1 MERKYVIGI
10 DFGTLSG
17 RAMLVAADD
26 GEEIAS
32 AVMDYPHGLLET
44 VLPDGRTPLGRDW
57 ELQVGGDYIDVLLK
71 IVPEVV
77 EKSGVDPKDI
87 IAVATDCTASTLI
100 PVDKDL
106 VPLSERYPDRP
117 HAYVKLWKHH
127 AAQKE
132 ADEINE
138 KITTFPNDVRAY
150 YGERISSEI
159 VLPKA
164 LQMLRED
171 PEIYAA
177 ADAFLEV
184 PDWLNRLLTG
194 EKKQSASTAGYKAM
208 YFNEKGY
215 PSREFLRRIDPGL
228 EGFVEEKLGGAV
240 CPLDEPF
247 GVLKSEWAEKLKLC
261 PGTIV
266 GCSIIDAHA
275 CMIGCGITKP
285 GRMMLVLGTS
295 SVQSALSDKTY
306 SGGGVIG
313 TIRDCIVPGYYAWET
328 GLAAVGDQLSWFAAN
343 CAGIEPCTD
352 GEELSRRLE
361 KLTAAA
367 DALEPDEFGPIAL
380 DWFNGNKT
388 PYVRGDLSGAIFGL
402 RLSTSTARLF
412 RAMIESTAFGTR
424 CILDHFERA
433 GAGIDE
439 IIACGG
445 IAGKNPTLMQIFAD
459 VLDREIGIAANRQTG
474 ALGACVIAATAAGA
488 AAGGY
493 DSLSEAAEHMT
504 SLLPLRY
511 RPNPDNVCVYDRM
524 YARYLD
530 YAADLGEK

>member
-1 MERKYVIGI
+1 MARKFVIGI

-17 RAMLVAADD
+17 RAMLTAADN
-26 GEEIAS
+26 GEELAS
-32 AVMDYPHGLLET
+32 AVMDYPHGILET
-44 VLPDGRTPLGRDW
+44 ALPDGRTALGRDW
-57 ELQVGGDYIDVLLK
+57 ELQVGDDYIEVLRV
-71 IVPEVV
+71 IVPEVIR
-77 EKSGVDPKDI
+77 KSDVDPQDI
-87 IAVATDCTASTLI
+87 IAIATDCTASTLI
-100 PVDKDL
+100 PVDEQL
-106 VPLSERYPDRP
+106 VPLSNKYPDRP

-132 ADEINE
+132 ADEINDRI
-138 KITTFPNDVRAY
+138 KTFPNDVRAY

-194 EKKQSASTAGYKAM
+194 EKKQSISTAGYKAM

-228 EGFVEEKLGGAV
+228 EGFVEDKLGGTV
-240 CPLDEPF
+240 CPLDKPF
-247 GVLKSEWAEKLKLC
+247 GRLRPEWAKVLGLC

-285 GRMMLVLGTS
+285 GSMMLVLGTS
-295 SVQSALSDKTY
+295 SVQSVLSDGSF
-306 SGGGVIG
+306 SGGGIIG

-352 GEELSRRLE
+352 GEELSNRLE
-361 KLTAAA
+361 RLTALAA
-367 DALEPDEFGPIAL
+367 KLEPDEFGPIAL

-402 RLSTSTARLF
+402 RLTTSTPRLF

-433 GAGIDE
+433 GVEIGD

-445 IAGKNPTLMQIFAD
+445 IAGKNPVLMQIYAD
-459 VLDREIGIAANRQTG
+459 VLNREIGIAGTRQTG

-488 AAGGY
+488 ASGGY

-511 RPNPDNVCVYDRM
+511 SPNGQNARVYDRM
-524 YARYLD
+524 YARYLQ